1 MSNVENSLESKIEEF
16 LNLLS
21 LLCKYFDKDDI
32 EIFALPMSTAIR
44 VLVHDTEQSTSLLKH
59 LNKKNI
65 KFISTNTENPKENV
79 HLGLVRRINVGV
91 SDGRGGEAR
100 YWPLCNEKYFPMPPT
115 NRALDFEEWWDS
127 EKIFHTPKYSLTR
140 KDLVLAIANKDGGA
154 HFDNKV
160 QKKYDEFRYSWSGGS
175 TLVGISSGNKR
186 GYDNIPTY
194 PAIRQIGYELL
205 KTLKP

>member
-1 MSNVENSLESKIEEF
+1 MPINITQT
-16 LNLLS
+16 
-21 LLCKYFDKDDI
+21 
-32 EIFALPMSTAIR
+32 FASG
-44 VLVHDTEQSTSLLKH
+44 S
-59 LNKKNI
+59 
-65 KFISTNTENPKENV
+65 
-79 HLGLVRRINVGV
+79 
-91 SDGRGGEAR
+91 
-100 YWPLCNEKYFPMPPT
+100 
-115 NRALDFEEWWDS
+115 S
-127 EKIFHTPKYSLTR
+127 EYSLTR
-140 KDLVLAIANKDGGA
+140 KDLVLAIANKDGGV